1 MQEASHDPQELKAIL
16 QGLDSRDE
24 GVRNSV
30 AWKLRTAAACEEELV
45 VSELVRRLCDEHPP
59 VRRCALRTLQEV
71 VPQSCDVVLPLLL
84 SRTGAANAESRLDVL
99 SALQH
104 FDGGADPRVA
114 KALVARLND
123 AEARVRAKALRC
135 LANCGVRN
143 EDQVVMKVLERL
155 EDVDF
160 HVRLAA
166 AEALPSLADR
176 QNYKVL
182 PCLAQLCRNQ
192 RPPPQRENLM
202 EGACLAIAKWCYRG
216 DIEGIDLIG
225 GCIRAEHIQA
235 SKAALKALPLIS
247 LSGQHQ
253 SLELAAQ
260 ALNHPEFEIREL
272 ATEVLVQLLPTDL
285 STSIGDGHIFQ
296 GTWSGGRI
304 QGSTIFWGDTSSSV
318 TIKSKSILLTQSG
331 DADASATCWARLLTP
346 DRLCWDFPERCEWRR
361 VSEEAP
367 VLPSLSM
374 AAMEESAERPDDPSE
389 KASPLQD
396 PCYAVVAVAAQ
407 FRAQEADVRKSAVR
421 AIPRVA
427 GPNQEL
433 AVELLLPMM
442 QDESA
447 DVRFA
452 AVNSLLQVS
461 PKGHPDALAAM
472 TVRLEDQEVSKDCR
486 GGYSVGVSA
495 AKALK
500 KMVTCR
506 EELVKIADE
515 LNFQGPS
522 LRGF

>member
-30 AWKLRTAAACEEELV
+30 AWKLRAADVCEEELV

-123 AEARVRAKALRC
+123 AEARVRAKALGC

-176 QNYKVL
+176 QNHKVL
-182 PCLAQLCRNQ
+182 PCLAQLCRNH

-202 EGACLAIAKWCYRG
+202 EGACLAIAKWCCRG
-216 DIEGIDLIG
+216 DVEGIDLIG
-225 GCIRAEHIQA
+225 GCIHAEHIQA
-235 SKAALKALPLIS
+235 SRAALKALPLIS
-247 LSGQHQ
+247 ISGQHQ

-260 ALNHPEFEIREL
+260 ALNHPELEIREL
-272 ATEVLVQLLPTDL
+272 ATEVLAQLLPTDL
-285 STSIGDGHIFQ
+285 STSSGESQIFQ

-304 QGSTIFWGDTSSSV
+304 EGSTIFWAKGDASSEV

-331 DADASATCWARLLTP
+331 DGSTCWARLLTP
-346 DRLCWDFPERCEWRR
+346 DRLCWFPEGCEWRR
-361 VSEEAP
+361 VCEEVP
-367 VLPSLSM
+367 VLPTLSM
-374 AAMEESAERPDDPSE
+374 AAMVEESAERHDDPLE
-389 KASPLQD
+389 KASLQD
-396 PCYAVVAVAAQ
+396 PCYAVAAVAAQ
-407 FRAQEADVRKSAVR
+407 FKSQDTDVRKSAVR

-427 GPNQEL
+427 GPNREL

-461 PKGHPDALAAM
+461 PKGHRDALAAM

-486 GGYSVGVSA
+486 GGYSVGVVA

-500 KMVTCR
+500 KMVCR